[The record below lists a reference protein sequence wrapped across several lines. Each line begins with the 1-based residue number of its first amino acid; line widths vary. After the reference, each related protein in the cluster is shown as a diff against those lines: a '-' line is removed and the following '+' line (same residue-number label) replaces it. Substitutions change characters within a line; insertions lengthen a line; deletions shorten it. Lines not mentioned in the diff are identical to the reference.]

1 MTIRANLFPMV
12 RRDGE
17 GEVSSPDIREE
28 FSNNESAERDIQ
40 MPKKPELRD
49 RIVDTALSLA
59 EQRSWEAVRLFDV
72 AAALGISLDEVR
84 RHFREK
90 EEVAEAWFDR
100 ADAAMLQAA
109 AQCLSLP
116 ERERLKQLIM
126 TWLGALA
133 SHQRVTRQMIY
144 GKLEPGH
151 LHIQIPGLMRVSRTV
166 QWIREAARRDAGYV
180 RRALEE
186 TVLTGIYLMT
196 FFYWM
201 RDDSIDFT
209 ATRRFLERCL
219 AGAEHLPACMFARA
233 RPAGQESAAPVRA
246 APQR

>member
-1 MTIRANLFPMV
+1 M
-12 RRDGE
+12 
-17 GEVSSPDIREE
+17 PDPRGA
-28 FSNNESAERDIQ
+28 FSNETAEGDIP
-40 MPKKPELRD
+40 MPKKSDLRD

-72 AAALGISLDEVR
+72 AAALEVSLDEVR

-90 EEVAEAWFDR
+90 EDVAEAWFDR

-109 AQCLSLP
+109 PQFLTFAA
-116 ERERLKQLIM
+116 RERLTRLIM
-126 TWLGALA
+126 TWLDALA
-133 SHQRVTRQMIY
+133 SHRRVTRQMIY

-151 LHIQIPGLMRVSRTV
+151 LHIQIPALMRVSRTV
-166 QWIREAARRDAGYV
+166 QWMREAARRDAVYAS
-180 RRALEE
+180 RALEE

-196 FFYWM
+196 FFHWM
-201 RDDSIDFT
+201 RDESVDST

-219 AGAEHLPACMFARA
+219 AVAERLPACVFARA
-233 RPAGQESAAPVRA
+233 RPPGEETI